1 MILEKEGPIVKLKSV
16 WKKACLLS
24 LGAAICSSVCLAAI
38 PYTQVLIGGVG
49 PGSSMDY
56 VKSIY
61 GQPASTNF
69 DTPAEAT
76 YTYGNSFVLTANAST
91 NTVYTVLSSG
101 HNGLNTPAG
110 VGVGMDASVITEK
123 YGTCERIGNVN
134 GVTYYHY
141 AMEPNPA
148 MPNDFGGFSFGVE
161 NGKII
166 SIWAGVVPDE
176 SAPAAPV
183 TAPAT
188 APETVPAAAG
198 TPAAATPVT
207 PADSE
212 TVAKTIP
219 SHNEAATAPAEPA
232 ATTSKVTTAEG
243 TKVSIEKDNG

>member
-38 PYTQVLIGGVG
+38 PYTQVLIGVG

-61 GQPASTNF
+61 GQPASTHF

-110 VGVGMDASVITEK
+110 VGVGMDTSVITEK

-212 TVAKTIP
+212 TVAKTIA

-232 ATTSKVTTAEG
+232 ATTSQVTTAEG